1 MELLPEKASI
11 LDAGCGSGEPIAR
24 YLIEKG
30 HVITGIDFSQ
40 ALIEVAQERFPEH
53 QWLVADMNAFNL
65 QTIFDGIL
73 AWHSFFHLTPDAQQ
87 ETLGQFASHLK
98 PGGILMVTVGP
109 DEGEV
114 KGHVNGQPV
123 YHASL
128 SLEGYKAILEKLD
141 MEVLRFIANDPECDS
156 ASVLMIRKT
165 I

>member
-1 MELLPEKASI
+1 LAKIAS
-11 LDAGCGSGEPIAR
+11 AR
-24 YLIEKG
+24 PFW
-30 HVITGIDFSQ
+30 VW
-40 ALIEVAQERFPEH
+40 AL
-53 QWLVADMNAFNL
+53 
-65 QTIFDGIL
+65 
-73 AWHSFFHLTPDAQQ
+73 S
-87 ETLGQFASHLK
+87 
-98 PGGILMVTVGP
+98 GP